1 MKLINPKDHLDCDC
15 YRLNPNIGFRM
26 IDLAEKE
33 TLEDDERCCNQLIYL
48 QHGKTEVLERGGCQH
63 LLEAQDFIFIP
74 LGQTFSLRAVADSR
88 LIVMTT
94 LHISTLCLKLSAAK
108 LEKIETTE
116 TDACKASFNT
126 RVFHANDSL
135 IRCWDSIED
144 YLEAGFSCKEI
155 HHLKERE
162 IFLLLRA
169 SLPEE
174 ELRTLFRP
182 LFDKS
187 TDFMASVHKYADNVK
202 TAQQL
207 ADEIGMERAYFQKVF
222 KAHFNTSPYC
232 WLQNLKAEKL
242 LTILRESD
250 IPIKNIAS
258 EMGFSSVSHLNT
270 FCKKFFGKTSSE
282 IRDGQFS
289 ESQFNKQK

>member
-48 QHGKTEVLERGGCQH
+48 RHGKTEVLEKGGCQH

-74 LGQTFSLRAVADSR
+74 LGKTFSLRAVADSR

-116 TDACKASFNT
+116 TDACKAPFNT

-144 YLEAGFSCKEI
+144 YLEVLLSAKHRNPHSNSLRHNSSDDSILVTSPLI
-155 HHLKERE
+155 H
-162 IFLLLRA
+162 FLL
-169 SLPEE
+169 
-174 ELRTLFRP
+174 P
-182 LFDKS
+182 LV
-187 TDFMASVHKYADNVK
+187 AI
-202 TAQQL
+202 QPL
-207 ADEIGMERAYFQKVF
+207 
-222 KAHFNTSPYC
+222 
-232 WLQNLKAEKL
+232 LQA
-242 LTILRESD
+242 
-250 IPIKNIAS
+250 
-258 EMGFSSVSHLNT
+258 
-270 FCKKFFGKTSSE
+270 
-282 IRDGQFS
+282 
-289 ESQFNKQK
+289 